1 MACGGGRM
9 GVELEGLR
17 TGKGFIKDQER
28 LGKAFRGWEEMDA
41 GGSAKGVEGTV
52 KVGQGAKSHGGSRSL
67 LEKPVPAASRA
78 RKSWVF
84 PCNRQDGWYNGFRTG
99 GDRHERGI

>member
-1 MACGGGRM
+1 M

-41 GGSAKGVEGTV
+41 GGSAKGVEGAV
-52 KVGQGAKSHGGSRSL
+52 KVGQGAKSHGDSRSL
-67 LEKPVPAASRA
+67 LEKPVSAASLA

-84 PCNRQDGWYNGFRTG
+84 PCNRQGGWYNGFRTG

>member
-28 LGKAFRGWEEMDA
+28 LEREEMSAEEVPLRGW
-41 GGSAKGVEGTV
+41 KG
-52 KVGQGAKSHGGSRSL
+52 L
-67 LEKPVPAASRA
+67 
-78 RKSWVF
+78 
-84 PCNRQDGWYNGFRTG
+84 
-99 GDRHERGI
+99 